1 MQAKSHLR
9 LVAPQGEKRAVAP
22 GMGLNTDYRDRE
34 HLTETE
40 VERLIEAAKA
50 NRYGHRDATMI
61 LMAYRHALRA
71 TELCDLKW
79 EAVDFGAATLH
90 VTRKKGG
97 TATTHQIS
105 ATELRALRRL
115 QKEQDPK
122 SAFVFINERGT
133 PFDRNGFNWMVKR
146 TAKKAGL
153 PFQVHAH
160 MLRHAAGYMLANAGR
175 TPGASRPILATRI
188 SGIRFATRSWHPRG
202 SRTSSRTNPNPA
214 PALDNSPLRHCL
226 LVTMAHLACYS
237 AIVPSDH
244 TIVSLSRYRA
254 LA

>member
-1 MQAKSHLR
+1 MQAKSHIR

-22 GMGLNTDYRDRE
+22 GRGLNTDYRDRE

-40 VERLIEAAKA
+40 VESLIEAAKT

-79 EAVDFGAATLH
+79 EAIDFRAATLY
-90 VTRKKGG
+90 VTRKKSG

-122 SAFVFINERGT
+122 SAFVFVNERGT
-133 PFDRNGFNWMVKR
+133 PFDRNGFNWMIKR
-146 TAKKAGL
+146 TGKKAGL
-153 PFQVHAH
+153 PFPVHAH
-160 MLRHAAGYMLANAGR
+160 MLRHAAGYTLANAGKD
-175 TPGASRPILATRI
+175 
-188 SGIRFATRSWHPRG
+188 TRSIQAYLGHKDIRHTV
-202 SRTSSRTNPNPA
+202 RYTELA
-214 PALDNSPLRHCL
+214 PARFKNFFPD
-226 LVTMAHLACYS
+226 
-237 AIVPSDH
+237 
-244 TIVSLSRYRA
+244 
-254 LA
+254 